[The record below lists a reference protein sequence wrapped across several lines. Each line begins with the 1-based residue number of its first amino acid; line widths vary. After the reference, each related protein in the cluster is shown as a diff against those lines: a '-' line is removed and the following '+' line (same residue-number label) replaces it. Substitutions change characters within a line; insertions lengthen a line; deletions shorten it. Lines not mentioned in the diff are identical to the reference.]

1 MDTIFIDEFR
11 VDAWVGIYPRETAL
25 SQSILL
31 NLEIGI
37 PDAAA
42 EKDDIHATVNYERVI
57 ARLRES
63 LATRRFNLLEAL
75 AGFVAS
81 LILEEFPA
89 RKVRVSVTK
98 PGIVREARRVSVVIE
113 REKPENP

>member
-1 MDTIFIDEFR
+1 MNTIFIDELR
-11 VDAWVGIYPRETAL
+11 LDARVGIYPREIAL

-37 PDAAA
+37 PDVAA
-42 EKDDIHATVNYERVI
+42 ERDDIHATVNYERVI
-57 ARLRES
+57 HRLREA
-63 LATRRFNLLEAL
+63 LETRRFNLLETL

-89 RKVRVSVTK
+89 RSVRVSVTK
-98 PGIVREARRVSVVIE
+98 PGIVREAKRIGVVVV
-113 REKPENP
+113 REKLEKP